1 MRFDDIFDVLG
12 GIVLVAMATAIFSGR
27 KTPQVVDA
35 LSNGFQGSIRA
46 ALGPVG

>member
-12 GIVLVAMATAIFSGR
+12 GIVIVALATAIFSGR
-27 KTPQVVDA
+27 KTPAVIDA
-35 LSNGFQGSIRA
+35 MSDGFQGSIKA

>member
-27 KTPQVVDA
+27 RTPQVVDSLGGA
-35 LSNGFQGSIRA
+35 FQGSIKA